1 MLSQC
6 LAAASA
12 RGTFCMC
19 EILGKYE
26 DARFFL
32 WDFQQANY
40 WRHPHMN
47 PAELIRRDSEPLP
60 PSFDGPDIAFGRR
73 RNGALP
79 GLVPSRDSSSA
90 TDGSN
95 ESLPGLVPS
104 RDSSGGTEGSNETL
118 PGFGD
123 SSSERGSNG
132 SLPDLVETSAS
143 SSGSL
148 ILLTIPSSSSLILSP
163 AIIHAGG
170 RFPRPRLRP
179 QDPRIDYPAAGTQR
193 IMITEGEAGV
203 SGE

>member
-1 MLSQC
+1 MRNEQ
-6 LAAASA
+6 
-12 RGTFCMC
+12 
-19 EILGKYE
+19 IP
-26 DARFFL
+26 
-32 WDFQQANY
+32 QQANY

-60 PSFDGPDIAFGRR
+60 PSFDGPDIAFGCR

-104 RDSSGGTEGSNETL
+104 SGGTEGSNETL
-118 PGFGD
+118 PRFGD
-123 SSSERGSNG
+123 SSSERGNNG

-148 ILLTIPSSSSLILSP
+148 ILLTIPISGSLILSP
-163 AIIHAGG
+163 AIILHAGG
-170 RFPRPRLRP
+170 TFPRPRLRP
-179 QDPRIDYPAAGTQR
+179 QHPHIDYPAAGTQR
-193 IMITEGEAGV
+193 IMITEAEAGV